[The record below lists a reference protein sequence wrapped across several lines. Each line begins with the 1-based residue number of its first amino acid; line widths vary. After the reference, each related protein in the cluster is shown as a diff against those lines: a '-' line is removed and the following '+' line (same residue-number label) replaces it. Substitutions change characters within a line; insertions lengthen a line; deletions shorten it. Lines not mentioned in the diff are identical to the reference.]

1 MMLQLICEDTPIC
14 SGRNS
19 ISATGVSDNQGTA
32 AVELCVIK
40 CSEIQIRSVDIPAE
54 C

>member
-32 AVELCVIK
+32 RQQVRIIK
-40 CSEIQIRSVDIPAE
+40 AE
-54 C
+54 TV